1 MPVSMRECSTSPP
14 SDVDAQVVSIFTD
27 KSAVTFSIDDQK
39 EEPFSASGLSFK
51 FYDEF
56 FHGMLSYRVR
66 TEGPSDAGGN
76 NLARLIHD
84 ACCKVSESQKGDAQ
98 LDKIQ
103 HFSEALQTFG
113 KWPKVFAGQSQ
124 IRLFLDQANLRNG
137 VPWKGT
143 GDPDSGGFLGAVSRA
158 LFFVPLLSATPALFK
173 LVVIDGT
180 GSSKRYALESP
191 INMKL
196 TNDTELLSIQTDKGN
211 GAQTVRGH
219 LCKDIQ
225 SDERMNQS
233 FQLSDMPQDI
243 ADLHFCCTENFLP
256 SNGSG
261 ARGSLAD
268 LITIQQKPEDLT
280 FTFISDSDGQIE
292 LEVVE
297 CSDHVFFPN
306 ETISLRIGTQT
317 LYSSGSKTSSND
329 FTILQVICQGS
340 KVSSLRSRIK
350 IDVGIQSEVFAPDLS
365 PILGTTKE
373 IDRCDNVLMELM
385 VCRALQTLTSGKL
398 HPCKF
403 IMPVFVDDF
412 DMICRLSHRLSN
424 NYSEKTSIE
433 VQGALEA
440 ILQRKLTHAE
450 LSKWVRTSV
459 KDVVQFFFAFQGL
472 QLSNKTNRCKS
483 MKEKASLV
491 HMNFVTTAGI
501 EAENNALSL
510 YVSNNPL
517 AHELREFL
525 DDCGLLYLHSI
536 LVKHDITSVKE
547 FSKLSKNDIKDIAC
561 EGQQLS
567 TRPLMKEKVDI
578 VCAVSAAQSSKYILP
593 VSKRLELFEDKEA
606 SFLTVIYSSAAMY
619 LALQKPIFSLGL
631 QFIYFCLPF
640 GTALY
645 QTFAN
650 SASTTRYLPFIIPN
664 YVRAC
669 WMLFSILLVHIF
681 NSVNGAIRAWVFWT
695 FMIGASTVG
704 GFFLD
709 KFEDGNFNW
718 EYSKDC
724 AASFSPQE
732 YPAKYSACV
741 YYYYAFFGYN
751 TALAWVFTYCT
762 LFRQDLVWRSVTIG
776 ISVQIIMAASKFVD
790 PSTESITPA
799 GILGFVFVL
808 GCLAWT
814 EMLRFYG
821 SLQALQITYD
831 DNQMNSERWI
841 EVLKGSSKDLEILA
855 QTLIKEF
862 DHSILDRSS
871 DLGKYI
877 SGSGVTKKPAMIQ
890 QPINNFDEL
899 YKIAS
904 IVNITFQTWIETFFS
919 SDADPITFLFVEGL
933 DNIDHIREH
942 LRFKPCPH
950 RAAQPFIGAVQRGP
964 VKVPDRA
971 IAKVSHHFSINI
983 MFFVMNMSGLSLI
996 PW

>member
-1 MPVSMRECSTSPP
+1 MQNLPGAVSESTSVSMNIISNILIAKAERRASLRI
-14 SDVDAQVVSIFTD
+14 SDSVS
-27 KSAVTFSIDDQK
+27 
-39 EEPFSASGLSFK
+39 SGDVSRTRHSFK
-51 FYDEF
+51 NSDEF

-66 TEGPSDAGGN
+66 SEGPFDAGGN
-76 NLARLIHD
+76 NLARLIHV
-84 ACCKVSESQKGDAQ
+84 ACCKFSESQKGDAHS
-98 LDKIQ
+98 DKIRY
-103 HFSEALQTFG
+103 FSEALQNFG

-143 GDPDSGGFLGAVSRA
+143 GDADSGGFLGAVSRA
-158 LFFVPLLSATPALFK
+158 LFFVPLLSATPVLFK
-173 LVVIDGT
+173 LIVIDCD
-180 GSSKRYALESP
+180 GSGFSKRYAIESP

-196 TNDTELLSIQTDKGN
+196 MNGTELLSIQTKKGD

-219 LCKDIQ
+219 LCENIQ
-225 SDERMNQS
+225 PDERMNQT
-233 FQLSDMPQDI
+233 FELSDMPQDTAA
-243 ADLHFCCTENFLP
+243 ADLHFFSTENFLP

-261 ARGSLAD
+261 PRGSLAD

-280 FTFISDSDGQIE
+280 FRFISYSNGQYE
-292 LEVVE
+292 LEVDQY
-297 CSDHVFFPN
+297 SDHVFFPD
-306 ETISLRIGTQT
+306 ETISLRIGTPT
-317 LYSSGSKTSSND
+317 LDSSGSNASSND
-329 FTILQVICQGS
+329 FRILQVLCQGS

-350 IDVGIQSEVFAPDLS
+350 IDVSIQSEVFAPDS
-365 PILGTTKE
+365 APIMGTTKE

-403 IMPVFVDDF
+403 IMPVFVDDL
-412 DMICRLSHRLSN
+412 DMLCRLSHRLSD
-424 NYSEKTSIE
+424 NYSEKTSVE
-433 VQGALEA
+433 VQSALEA
-440 ILQRKLTHAE
+440 ILKRKLTHAE

-459 KDVVQFFFAFQGL
+459 KCVVQFYFAFQGL
-472 QLSNKTNRCKS
+472 QLSNKSNRFKS
-483 MKEKASLV
+483 MEEKASLV

-501 EAENNALSL
+501 EADNNALSL

-547 FSKLSKNDIKDIAC
+547 FAQLSKIDIKEIAC

-567 TRPLMKEKVDI
+567 NRPLMKEKVDI
-578 VCAVSAAQSSKYILP
+578 ISAVSAAQSSKYILP

-619 LALQKPIFSLGL
+619 LALQKPIFSLGI

-650 SASTTRYLPFIIPN
+650 SANTTRYLPFIIPN

-681 NSVNGAIRAWVFWT
+681 NSVNGALRAWVFWT

-709 KFEDGNFNW
+709 KFVDGKFNW

-724 AASFSPQE
+724 ATSFSPQE
-732 YPAKYSACV
+732 SPAKYTACV

-751 TALAWVFTYCT
+751 TVLAWVFTYCT

-776 ISVQIIMAASKFVD
+776 VSVQIIMAASKYVD
-790 PSTESITPA
+790 PSTDSVTPA
-799 GILGFVFVL
+799 GIAGFLFVL

-821 SLQALQITYD
+821 SLQALQITND
-831 DNQMNSERWI
+831 DSKINSKRWE
-841 EVLKGSSKDLEILA
+841 EVLKGSRKDLNEMA
-855 QTLIKEF
+855 QTLIEEF
-862 DHSILDRSS
+862 DNSILDRSS
-871 DLGKYI
+871 DLGKYT
-877 SGSGVTKKPAMIQ
+877 SASGVTKKPAMIQ

-904 IVNITFQTWIETFFS
+904 IVNTTFQTWIETFFS

-942 LRFKPCPH
+942 LRFKP
-950 RAAQPFIGAVQRGP
+950 FVGVVKRGP
-964 VKVPDRA
+964 VKLPDRA

-983 MFFVMNMSGLSLI
+983 MFFVMNLSGLSLI